1 MEVLEEQRL
10 TLTFHRRI
18 AFIFRTFILAI
29 TFFLL
34 FSFYFD
40 TLDDRWY
47 GEKAVPGTGTAQI
60 DLLSSGRF
68 YFLAFTVFP
77 FLSSLFFF
85 SYFGWRLM
93 RNEVTLRAV
102 QS

>member
-18 AFIFRTFILAI
+18 AFELLSSQSH
-29 TFFLL
+29 FFLL